1 VLADAD
7 RLVVGTD
14 HDVFDHRLLA
24 DATDVPVPDT
34 QGRPPRS
41 QAPTRR
47 ATVTGGTGPTVHLA
61 PS

>member
-34 QGRPPRS
+34 RGRLDPKLLHVE
-41 QAPTRR
+41 RR
-47 ATVTGGTGPTVHLA
+47 
-61 PS
+61 